1 MVSKTDK
8 TALNQIDVVANPIAA
23 IDAMIDALKHQQ
35 HENYEF
41 LTGEPVASIQSGQ
54 IKPDEKGHYIKAAV
68 NWFREWMD
76 KNSHGQEFEN
86 VQLGTIIIAPS
97 GIKSA
102 MSHKPHPIDVQALP
116 ALPLIIEKAVVLSR
130 TMDDMG
136 KPLENIVVAAP
147 IEIDAKK
154 YYMVVRLRRH
164 TEDKNDRPRF
174 YTQAVTIAE
183 DIKKGHIPSDQV
195 TGQNKLLTQNGGRV
209 RLLNVLYSALSVNN
223 PATSIVTGR
232 TNTVKTPK
240 GTKLDTVF
248 ALVEADN
255 VIASHDS
262 TGGTNPKFPQEL
274 QPRDRSREASQT
286 WVKKTAANLDPD
298 SLGKT
303 SRADTGAPIVGDD
316 LIVESGNG
324 RTMAIQLAY
333 ARGTAEEYRAWL
345 VDEAEYFGFKPEQVE
360 AFKQP
365 VLVRIRKTEIDRA
378 AFAVEA
384 NQDDKLSLSAT
395 ERAKADARRIDD
407 NMAMLFNPS
416 EDGDLLAASNQK
428 FIQAFLQSIGDT
440 EAAQYIGTDGKP
452 TQALVL
458 RIKAAVF
465 SKAYKDDRLL
475 EMVADQTKP
484 DLKNMLN
491 ALSVAAPKFIEAQ
504 AISRLQTEDLSSQIV
519 DGIESATDQKVI
531 DAIIAAANVVMT
543 AKNDN
548 HDVTEFVKQ
557 QGLFGDLPDG
567 VAELAVFLSKNA
579 SSAKKMSLLFKAMA
593 SFLEKQAIDQSNN
606 SLFGD
611 PEPLSMRE
619 VIQHA
624 VGVLEQEYGDKAN
637 LSMFDDL
644 GFLEPKLFDQIF
656 KSYARTG
663 EWTPTKYLEQMDALR
678 RIFFANGWGR
688 ERRTNGFMIKPCGE
702 RKVRLIKYADDDKFF
717 VSIVDL
723 DEKLIT
729 EIVGCDNKAIP
740 EIIAEINKYLN
751 EDQQLSLEKSG
762 FDSVDGNDQI
772 AMVPKVD
779 ASNTWMNGQI
789 IPWSENPE
797 TDFAHSMKLPSSGQL
812 GDKVCFHVWA
822 NESKESRVRID
833 AFIADIK
840 FKTSKV
846 WYGLAMRIAD
856 TRFATLIYLPSGT
869 FDILTSH
876 ESVDGYDA
884 LLTMEEICRHNCL
897 RTDIDKQAH
906 EAATSPYND
915 LPEPTEA
922 QKISGDYV
930 KGKLSIAGV
939 DIAIENPAGSTR
951 SGVDA
956 SGKAWQTTMKHHYGY
971 IENTMGADGDE
982 LDVFVKTGLNEY
994 TGIVY
999 VIRQLDPESLDF
1011 DEHKIIIGAST
1022 LEEAQQIYLSNY
1034 ESGWQGMGSI
1044 ETLSIEDFRNRLGKT
1059 WTQFDS
1065 IGQHVEPI
1073 TVLNQLIGILQ
1084 AKKITDQQQ
1093 LMELREE
1100 IRTNEQTARYLMGGR
1115 KGLWGRTTN
1124 ADNKRSAEL
1133 SNLRLKYQLALNHF
1147 IALYSIDKREART
1160 FNLRHGV
1167 NSFDSIENDQ
1177 IHPVFHA
1184 IYGHGNHWNSA

>member
-8 TALNQIDVVANPIAA
+8 TALNQIDVAANPIAA

-54 IKPDEKGHYIKAAV
+54 IKPNAEGKIINGA
-68 NWFREWMD
+68 MD
-76 KNSHGQEFEN
+76 WIRAWLAENNPSGEFN
-86 VQLGTIIIAPS
+86 HPQLGKIILSAR
-97 GIKSA
+97 GIKNA
-102 MSHKPHPIDVQALP
+102 MNHKPYPIDVQAIP
-116 ALPLIIEKAVVLSR
+116 AIPQVLDKAVLLSLS
-130 TMDDMG
+130 MDDLG
-136 KPLENIVVAAP
+136 KPIENAVIAAP
-147 IEIDAKK
+147 ILIDGQH
-154 YYMVVRLRRH
+154 YYLVMRLRRDL
-164 TEDKNDRPRF
+164 TNPGSEPKF
-174 YTQAVTIAE
+174 YTVAAELESEANKKVTSLMTSPISE
-183 DIKKGHIPSDQV
+183 TEGRN
-195 TGQNKLLTQNGGRV
+195 TGGRD
-209 RLLNVLYSALSVNN
+209 RLLNVLHSALSVNN

-286 WVKKTAANLDPD
+286 WVQKTAANLDPD

-428 FIQAFLQSIGDT
+428 FIQAFLRSIGDT

-452 TQALVL
+452 TQALVS

-465 SKAYKDDRLL
+465 SKAYRDDRLL

-548 HDVTEFVKQ
+548 QDVTEFVKQ

-567 VAELAVFLSKNA
+567 VPELAVFLSKNA
-579 SSAKKMSLLFKAMA
+579 GSAKKMSLLFKAMA

-624 VGVLEQEYGDKAN
+624 AGVLEQEYGDKAN
-637 LSMFDDL
+637 LSMFDSMNETKNPAAAKILSLTRIFYDNGWWREKRYD
-644 GFLEPKLFDQIF
+644 GFLYEPK
-656 KSYARTG
+656 SG
-663 EWTPTKYLEQMDALR
+663 
-678 RIFFANGWGR
+678 
-688 ERRTNGFMIKPCGE
+688 
-702 RKVRLIKYADDDKFF
+702 RKVRFCLNDAQDNFYIEIKAGEDFVAELGNCADKGID
-717 VSIVDL
+717 
-723 DEKLIT
+723 
-729 EIVGCDNKAIP
+729 EIVNS
-740 EIIAEINKYLN
+740 INEYL
-751 EDQQLSLEKSG
+751 DQDEPTLIHESG
-762 FDSVDGNDQI
+762 F
-772 AMVPKVD
+772 
-779 ASNTWMNGQI
+779 
-789 IPWSENPE
+789 
-797 TDFAHSMKLPSSGQL
+797 
-812 GDKVCFHVWA
+812 
-822 NESKESRVRID
+822 
-833 AFIADIK
+833 
-840 FKTSKV
+840 
-846 WYGLAMRIAD
+846 
-856 TRFATLIYLPSGT
+856 
-869 FDILTSH
+869 
-876 ESVDGYDA
+876 DA
-884 LLTMEEICRHNCL
+884 LLTFEYLERHNHL
-897 RTDIDKQAH
+897 LTDIDKQAH
-906 EAATSPYND
+906 QAATSPYND

-922 QKISGDYV
+922 QKISGDYP
-930 KGKLSIAGV
+930 KGKLNIAGL

-956 SGKAWQTTMKHHYGY
+956 NGKAWQSTMKHHYGY
-971 IENTMGADGDE
+971 IENTKGADGDE
-982 LDVFVKTGLNEY
+982 LDVFIKTGLTEFNN
-994 TGIVY
+994 VLY
-999 VIRQLDPESLDF
+999 VIRQLDPNSLDF
-1011 DEHKIIIGAST
+1011 DEHKIVIGAAT
-1022 LEEAQQIYLSNY
+1022 QEEAKQIYLSNY
-1034 ESGWQGMGSI
+1034 EPDWQGMGSI
-1044 ETLSIEDFRNRLGKT
+1044 ETLSIDDFKAKLDKT

-1065 IGQHVEPI
+1065 IGLHVEPI
-1073 TVLNQLIGILQ
+1073 TVLDQLIGILQ

-1100 IRTNEQTARYLMGGR
+1100 IRTKEQTDRYLMGGR

-1147 IALYSIDKREART
+1147 IALYSIEKREAQS
-1160 FNLRHGV
+1160 FDLRRGI

-1177 IHPVFHA
+1177 VHPVFHA

>member
-1 MVSKTDK
+1 MVQDANKPP
-8 TALNQIDVVANPIAA
+8 LNQIDVTADPVAA
-23 IDAMIDALKHQQ
+23 IDVMIDALRSMPSHPDLHILNGGTDIEIVKSAYAKCKDMYSGKEPKAIKVLSDGEVIYVGWQGMKHALSDKGNVVKALASTCIEDLIQKSYFVEVMANKHGETKPDIKETLLYQ
-35 HENYEF
+35 SKMLLDKVPVDIGIVVRVFKDGRKMYDYFVANKNPVSISDGNKSDQP
-41 LTGEPVASIQSGQ
+41 LTGSLSNISTLSEIVKGRSSI
-54 IKPDEKGHYIKAAV
+54 
-68 NWFREWMD
+68 
-76 KNSHGQEFEN
+76 
-86 VQLGTIIIAPS
+86 
-97 GIKSA
+97 
-102 MSHKPHPIDVQALP
+102 
-116 ALPLIIEKAVVLSR
+116 
-130 TMDDMG
+130 
-136 KPLENIVVAAP
+136 
-147 IEIDAKK
+147 
-154 YYMVVRLRRH
+154 
-164 TEDKNDRPRF
+164 
-174 YTQAVTIAE
+174 
-183 DIKKGHIPSDQV
+183 
-195 TGQNKLLTQNGGRV
+195 
-209 RLLNVLYSALSVNN
+209 
-223 PATSIVTGR
+223 
-232 TNTVKTPK
+232 VKTPK

-248 ALVEADN
+248 ALVEAYN

-274 QPRDRSREASQT
+274 QPRDRSREASQA
-286 WVKKTAANLDPD
+286 WVQKTAANLDPD

-333 ARGTAEEYRAWL
+333 ARGTAEEYRTWL
-345 VDEAEYFGFKPEQVE
+345 VEEAEYFGFKPEQVE

-365 VLVRIRKTEIDRA
+365 VLVRIRKTDIDRA

-416 EDGDLLAASNQK
+416 EDGDLLAAGNTK

-465 SKAYKDDRLL
+465 SKAYRDDRLL

-548 HDVTEFVKQ
+548 QDVTEFVKQ

-567 VAELAVFLSKNA
+567 VPELAVFLSKNA
-579 SSAKKMSLLFKAMA
+579 GSAKKMSLLFKAMA

-624 VGVLEQEYGDKAN
+624 AGVLEQEYGDKAN
-637 LSMFDDL
+637 LSMFDA
-644 GFLEPKLFDQIF
+644 LF
-656 KSYARTG
+656 
-663 EWTPTKYLEQMDALR
+663 
-678 RIFFANGWGR
+678 
-688 ERRTNGFMIKPCGE
+688 
-702 RKVRLIKYADDDKFF
+702 
-717 VSIVDL
+717 
-723 DEKLIT
+723 T
-729 EIVGCDNKAIP
+729 E
-740 EIIAEINKYLN
+740 AEILRYYYL
-751 EDQQLSLEKSG
+751 
-762 FDSVDGNDQI
+762 
-772 AMVPKVD
+772 
-779 ASNTWMNGQI
+779 
-789 IPWSENPE
+789 
-797 TDFAHSMKLPSSGQL
+797 HS
-812 GDKVCFHVWA
+812 
-822 NESKESRVRID
+822 
-833 AFIADIK
+833 
-840 FKTSKV
+840 
-846 WYGLAMRIAD
+846 
-856 TRFATLIYLPSGT
+856 
-869 FDILTSH
+869 
-876 ESVDGYDA
+876 
-884 LLTMEEICRHNCL
+884 
-897 RTDIDKQAH
+897 DIDKLAH

-915 LPEPTEA
+915 LPEPTDE
-922 QKISGDYV
+922 QKNSGDYV

-956 SGKAWQTTMKHHYGY
+956 NGKAWQSTMKHHYGY

-982 LDVFVKTGLNEY
+982 LDVFVKTGLTEFNN
-994 TGIVY
+994 VLY
-999 VIRQLDPESLDF
+999 VIRQLDPTSLDF
-1011 DEHKIIIGAST
+1011 DEHKIVIGAAT
-1022 LEEAQQIYLSNY
+1022 QEEAKQIYLSNY
-1034 ESGWQGMGSI
+1034 EPDWQGMGSI

-1073 TVLNQLIGILQ
+1073 TVLDQLIGILQ

-1100 IRTNEQTARYLMGGR
+1100 IRTKDQTARYLMGGR

-1147 IALYSIDKREART
+1147 IALYSIEEREAQS
-1160 FNLRHGV
+1160 FDLRHGI

-1177 IHPVFHA
+1177 VHPVFHA